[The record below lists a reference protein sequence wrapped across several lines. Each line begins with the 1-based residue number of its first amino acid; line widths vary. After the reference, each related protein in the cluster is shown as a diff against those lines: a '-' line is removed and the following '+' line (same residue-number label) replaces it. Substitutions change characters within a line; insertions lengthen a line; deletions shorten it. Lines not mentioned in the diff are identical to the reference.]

1 MSLCVQ
7 CREWPLHVQISGV
20 DVVRVLRRGSTA
32 VHFTLEPLK
41 EGAEVEIEVD
51 WGRRFDHMQQHSG
64 NDDLPPQLQHDV
76 IIYIHYEIKHYIIP
90 TQLST

>member
-1 MSLCVQ
+1 M
-7 CREWPLHVQISGV
+7 QIGGV

-32 VHFTLEPLK
+32 VHFTQEPLD

-64 NDDLPPQLQHDV
+64 MGHLLNSLHNTTSLCP
-76 IIYIHYEIKHYIIP
+76 
-90 TQLST
+90 LSCSSTPDNCYGRPALWL